1 VCVCAPVDDVCLHRS
16 RSWLVASVDWRSV
29 FIFIFIFFKQ
39 LVVGLGFDTCKGVYE
54 IWGRFNNA
62 LVHQCVFRIN

>member
-29 FIFIFIFFKQ
+29 FIFILNNWW
-39 LVVGLGFDTCKGVYE
+39 LVWVSTHAKEFMRSGAGL
-54 IWGRFNNA
+54 IM
-62 LVHQCVFRIN
+62 H